1 MRIILILMLAMV
13 FSLGCARVMVQ
24 APKEPIKVDISMRL
38 DVYQHIQKDIDEIE
52 NIVSGSKGEVNSSD
66 KESLLD
72 YLICDAYAQEGLSP
86 EVEEAALRRRN
97 RHSEFISWQGQG
109 VIGENRLGLLEVRD
123 PQSADA
129 SLNELIRQENSDRM
143 IIYQAVAE
151 KNNTS
156 VQEIQKIYAKRLQDD
171 ATSGTPIEVL
181 NEATG
186 AYEWRSK

>member
-1 MRIILILMLAMV
+1 MKITLILMLGV
-13 FSLGCARVMVQ
+13 IFSLGCARVMVQ

-38 DVYQHIQKDIDEIE
+38 DVYQHIQNDIDDIE
-52 NIVSGSKGEVNSSD
+52 SIVSGSKEKVNSSD

-72 YLICDAYAQEGLSP
+72 YLICDVYAQGILNP
-86 EVEEAALRRRN
+86 EVEDAALRRRD
-97 RHSEFISWQGQG
+97 RHSEIISWQGQR

-129 SLNELIRQENSDRM
+129 SLKELIRQENTDRM

-151 KNNTS
+151 KNNTP
-156 VQEIQKIYAKRLQDD
+156 VQEVQEIYAKRLQGD
-171 ATSGTPIEVL
+171 APSGTPIEVL

>member
-1 MRIILILMLAMV
+1 MKVTLIFMLGV
-13 FSLGCARVMVQ
+13 IFSLGCARVMVE

-38 DVYQHIQKDIDEIE
+38 DVYQHIQNDIDDIE
-52 NIVSGSKGEVNSSD
+52 SIVSGSKGEGNLSD

-72 YLICDAYAQEGLSP
+72 YFICNVYAQGELSP
-86 EVEEAALRRRN
+86 EVEEAALRRRD
-97 RHSEFISWQGQG
+97 RHSEIISWQGQG

-123 PQSADA
+123 PQGADS
-129 SLNELIRQENSDRM
+129 SLAVLINQENSDRM

-156 VQEIQKIYAKRLQDD
+156 VEEVQKMYVKRLQGD
-171 ATSGTPIEVL
+171 APSGTPIEVL